1 MSHRSL
7 GCEFQTVDPLLA
19 VAMFYQFLPLHI
31 VLGCFMHGKCYLN
44 KLMLVSRRRVI
55 FCIAGLSVKGSSQ
68 EAIYEVEG
76 IDVSDAPRY
85 EHRGVMID
93 VARNFQP
100 MTAILKLIDLL
111 AMYKLNKLHLHLA
124 DDEGWRLQI
133 PGLDELT
140 EVRHS
145 GLVLSCLHTIF
156 PVTSYI
162 FSWQMMRVGH
172 YRYLASTN

>member
-1 MSHRSL
+1 
-7 GCEFQTVDPLLA
+7 
-19 VAMFYQFLPLHI
+19 
-31 VLGCFMHGKCYLN
+31 
-44 KLMLVSRRRVI
+44 MLSEQAYVSKYVSKRRVI
-55 FCIAGLSVKGSSQ
+55 CCIAGLSVKGSSQ

-76 IDVSDAPRY
+76 MDVSDAPRY

-100 MTAILKLIDLL
+100 TTAILKLIDLL

-145 GLVLSCLHTIF
+145 GLVFLVCTQSFLSLA
-156 PVTSYI
+156 TS
-162 FSWQMMRVGH
+162 SPGG
-172 YRYLASTN
+172 